1 MYISYFLLTCQIWNR
16 GMMKCFYVGS
26 NSNADFAHSNV
37 TLKSKQTADKR
48 TSGQAKKKKKET
60 ILYITTTFLVPKS

>member
-1 MYISYFLLTCQIWNR
+1 
-16 GMMKCFYVGS
+16 MMKCFYVGS

-48 TSGQAKKKKKET
+48 TSGQAKKKEKRNHFVHYYNFFSAQKLTQE
-60 ILYITTTFLVPKS
+60 ILAR